1 MQTIFYNAKVYT
13 LNKLQPNA
21 EAFLVNDENIV
32 FVGSNKEVLELKQDE
47 TKLVDMKEKVIL
59 PSFFDNNISL
69 YKIIEQNLKNA
80 KMDNFLE
87 NNDEIDENYYNFT
100 NYEIYKQEFL
110 KVQNEL
116 LKEGIS
122 TVQEINVS
130 SKEFTFWKRLSEENL
145 LKVDIIAYIDMVNHK
160 AVMDNNCRSY
170 RKYKN
175 HFRVGGY
182 YISIDGSLL
191 EGKAWLDKPYKKEK
205 HYNGYSLILEE
216 RLAFL
221 IKNAFEEKKQLM
233 IETNGDK
240 ALKFFINTYEDV
252 AKKEKVEENY
262 RPIALHCTFISS
274 DDLKKMKELK
284 ITPTFCVSELHN
296 ESNKIK
302 RFLGYFRN
310 KKVYPLKS
318 LKDNNVE
325 FLIHSKD
332 NEILSSIKLANFS
345 LKSNLS
351 KKAKSEEEI
360 QELYNKLINGSA
372 YITFDEEKKGTIES
386 GKYANFVVIDGNTN
400 LLNKLDLEKIK
411 IDELYFYGEKQVTI

>member
-32 FVGSNKEVLELKQDE
+32 FVGSSKEVLELKQDE
-47 TKLVDMKEKVIL
+47 TKLVDMKGKVIL

-80 KMDNFLE
+80 KIDNFLE

-240 ALKFFINTYEDV
+240 ALKFFIKTYEDV
-252 AKKEKVEENY
+252 AKKEKVEESY
-262 RPIALHCTFISS
+262 RPIALHCTFISN
-274 DDLKKMKELK
+274 DDLKKVKELK

-318 LKDNNVE
+318 LKDNNIE

-351 KKAKSEEEI
+351 KKATSEEEI
-360 QELYNKLINGSA
+360 QELYSKLINGSA

-386 GKYANFVVIDGNTN
+386 GKYANFVVIDSDTN

>member
-13 LNKLQPNA
+13 FNELQPTA

-47 TKLVDMKEKVIL
+47 TKLVDMKGKVII
-59 PSFFDNNISL
+59 PSFFDNNISI
-69 YKIIEQNLKNA
+69 YKMIELNLKNA
-80 KMDNFLE
+80 KMGNFLE

-100 NYEIYKQEFL
+100 NYEIYKQEYL
-110 KVQNEL
+110 KLQNEF

-130 SKEFTFWKRLSEENL
+130 SKEFIFWKRLSEEDL

-175 HFRVGGY
+175 HFRIGGY
-182 YISIDGSLL
+182 YISIDGSLID
-191 EGKAWLDKPYKKEK
+191 GKAWLDRPYKREK

-240 ALKFFINTYEDV
+240 ALKFFIKTYEDV
-252 AKKEKVEENY
+252 EKKEKIEDSY
-262 RPIALHCTFISS
+262 RPIALHCTFISNS
-274 DDLKKMKELK
+274 EIKKMKELK
-284 ITPTFCVSELHN
+284 ITPTFCVTELHN

-310 KKVYPLKS
+310 KKIYPLKR
-318 LKDNNVE
+318 LKQNDID
-325 FLIHSKD
+325 FLLHSKD

-345 LKSNLS
+345 VNNIFS
-351 KKAKSEEEI
+351 KKSKTENEI
-360 QELYNKLINGSA
+360 QSIYKKLINGSA
-372 YITFDEEKKGTIES
+372 YITFDEEKKGTIDS
-386 GKYANFVVIDGNTN
+386 GKLANFIVIGSDKNF
-400 LLNKLDLEKIK
+400 LDKYDLEKIK